1 MRKAGRA
8 VMSIMLAAS
17 MVLAGCSGE
26 KQNDPAKEIGDDTKE
41 GDVEGKGK
49 GEHNLKK
56 WLLQSHWLKTVG

>member
-49 GEHNLKK
+49 GEDN
-56 WLLQSHWLKTVG
+56 